1 MVDKGPQHQPISN
14 NPKIRGAL
22 ANLSNDQKRERLL
35 LCLLAAALHHNK
47 QAEESPE
54 KIDSESWDAIVEL
67 TNQLEPLGNQKL
79 THRPS
84 PTVTPENNAP
94 TPQLQSSKK
103 QQGWIQ
109 AGRRTREIQRITRL
123 IKQTNLK
130 GKKASDLSN
139 ELNIDLEYLANGYLT
154 LENLDATA
162 TSKIV
167 WPAPASVF
175 QQLET
180 KADDEGRSY
189 GLGFNGVKFEP
200 DLLRTYVE
208 RISEALNEPDQTPS
222 PQAPSPS

>member
-22 ANLSNDQKRERLL
+22 ASLSDEQRRAALHIL
-35 LCLLAAALHHNK
+35 LLAALRYNK
-47 QAEESPE
+47 QGKESPE

-79 THRPS
+79 THRPE
-84 PTVTPENNAP
+84 PTLTPKINTQ
-94 TPQLQSSKK
+94 TPQPQPSKK

-109 AGRRTREIQRITRL
+109 AGRREREIQRITRL
-123 IKQTNLK
+123 IKQTSLK
-130 GKKASDLSN
+130 GKEALNLSN

-167 WPAPASVF
+167 WPVPASVF

-189 GLGFNGVKFEP
+189 GLGFKGVELEP
-200 DLLRTYVE
+200 DLLKTYVE
-208 RISEALNEPDQTPS
+208 RISEALNEPDDTLS
-222 PQAPSPS
+222 PQAPSLS